1 MLNEEMV
8 DLFRAN
14 IESCLNKKKYKD
26 KFNLEDINR
35 VVNSFKMLIE
45 STSLSENII
54 FEILT
59 GEKNQ

>member
-14 IESCLNKKKYKD
+14 IESCLTKKKYKG
-26 KFNLEDINR
+26 KFNLEDKNR
-35 VVNSFKMLIE
+35 AMNTFEMVLE
-45 STSLSENII
+45 STSLTENII